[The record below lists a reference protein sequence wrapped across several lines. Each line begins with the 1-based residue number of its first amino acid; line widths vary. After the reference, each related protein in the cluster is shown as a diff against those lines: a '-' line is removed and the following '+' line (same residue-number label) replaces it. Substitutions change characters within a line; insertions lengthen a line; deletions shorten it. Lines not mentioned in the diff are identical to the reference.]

1 MRVYIVF
8 SREKPLRFL
17 SHLDMMRLW
26 ERALRR
32 AGLPLRY
39 SQGYHPHP
47 RLSLA
52 LPLAV
57 GMTAEAEWLEV
68 EFLSPVSTEG
78 IRERLTSQL
87 PAGLSL
93 RCVLEAPA
101 GVPPLA
107 AQIRGSEV
115 EVEIPQPPPYEE
127 VQERVCRFLE
137 AEAVPIKV
145 AKSGRKG
152 RPRVLDLRKT
162 VEEIEIVSWNADRG
176 VLRLRLKAAGRPF
189 LLLEA
194 LGLGKE
200 AGDNPSLL
208 HRRRLFLQEK
218 RTRNG

>member
-1 MRVYIVF
+1 MRVYIIF

-68 EFLSPVSTEG
+68 EFLSPVLTEVV
-78 IRERLTSQL
+78 RERLTPQL

-93 RCVLEAPA
+93 RYVLEAPA
-101 GVPPLA
+101 DAPSLA
-107 AQIRGSEV
+107 AQVQGSEI
-115 EVEIPQPPPYEE
+115 EVEIPHPPPYQEI
-127 VQERVCRFLE
+127 QERVRRFLGT
-137 AEAVPIKV
+137 EAVPVEV
-145 AKSGRKG
+145 ARHGRKG
-152 RPRVLDLRKT
+152 RPRVLDLRRT
-162 VEEIEIVSWNADRG
+162 VETIEIVSWNTDWG
-176 VLRLRLKAAGRPF
+176 ILRLRLNVAGRPF
-189 LLLEA
+189 LILKA
-194 LGLGKE
+194 LGLE
-200 AGDNPSLL
+200 GDGDSPPLL
-208 HRRRLFLQEK
+208 HRRRLFLQD
-218 RTRNG
+218 RRNG

>member
-32 AGLPLRY
+32 AGLPLQY

-68 EFLSPVSTEG
+68 EFLSPVPTEV
-78 IRERLTSQL
+78 IRERLAPQL

-93 RCVLEAPA
+93 RYVLEAPA
-101 GVPPLA
+101 DAPSLA
-107 AQIRGSEV
+107 SRVRGSEI
-115 EVEIPQPPPYEE
+115 EAILPQPPPREE
-127 VQERVCRFLE
+127 VQERVRRFLE
-137 AEAVPIKV
+137 AEAVPVEV
-145 AKSGRKG
+145 AGSGRKG
-152 RPRVLDLRKT
+152 RRVQDLRKM
-162 VEEIEIVSWNADRG
+162 VEAIALGPWNTERG
-176 VLRLRLKAAGRPF
+176 ILRLRLNAAGRP
-189 LLLEA
+189 LLLLQA
-194 LGLGKE
+194 LGLAGE
-200 AGDNPSLL
+200 AEGNPPLL
-208 HRRRLFLQEK
+208 HRRRLFLAEVS
-218 RTRNG
+218 G